1 MQQEV
6 KTMFRQLNHS
16 VVVRAVA
23 LVAAFASLGG
33 CSLNTDVSQNP
44 AGLYLSG
51 GDNQSAAINTALPNP
66 LQVLV
71 VNQFGEALEG
81 ITVNWSITAGGGS
94 LSANVTR
101 SDASG
106 ITQVSYTTGPT
117 AGPAKI
123 NAQVKGMLPLNFD
136 ATITP

>member
-1 MQQEV
+1 
-6 KTMFRQLNHS
+6 MFRQLNHS

-23 LVAAFASLGG
+23 LAVVCASIVG

-44 AGLYLSG
+44 SGLFLYG
-51 GDNQSAAINTALPNP
+51 GDNQSAPVNTALPNP

-81 ITVNWSITAGGGS
+81 ITVNWSVPVGGGS
-94 LSANVTR
+94 LSAAVTQ
-101 SDASG
+101 SDANG
-106 ITQVSYTTGPT
+106 ITQVTYTTGPT

-123 NAQVKGMLPLNFD
+123 NAQIHGLDPLTFD